1 MTTDHVVL
9 TNVPVQAL
17 AQPLVDFLEAQG
29 VKAYTFEDD
38 TGLDATHGVEIRVA
52 TTDEGRAREL
62 LEVFWA
68 DSEAKRTEM

>member
-9 TNVPVQAL
+9 TNVPVHAL
-17 AQPLVDFLEAQG
+17 AQPLVDFLGAQG

-68 DSEAKRTEM
+68 DSETKRSEM